1 MIEKKT
7 KTKNLLTNISEMDNK
22 SGHKR
27 KIFLLEVKNEYFST
41 RNENRITIA
50 FWFFSIPPQH
60 TGFYFTTRVGFSEL
74 FTPKNQSVY

>member
-7 KTKNLLTNISEMDNK
+7 KTKKLLTNISEMDNK

-41 RNENRITIA
+41 RNENMLSGSSVFFLNILDFTLKCVWA
-50 FWFFSIPPQH
+50 FQSCPLP
-60 TGFYFTTRVGFSEL
+60 RNSL
-74 FTPKNQSVY
+74 FIN